1 MGLLTEGFN
10 GLVDMEKQYGKTEEG
25 VVLIDGVLS
34 DALDLITWPF
44 RIDLINL
51 SVDRG
56 KMDTFVEAIRTRIKT
71 YLNLPVLPSV

>member
-34 DALDLITWPF
+34 DTLDLITWPF

-51 SVDRG
+51 SVDRA
-56 KMDTFVEAIRTRIKT
+56 KMDTFIEAIRTRIKT
-71 YLNLPVLPSV
+71 YLTPPVLP